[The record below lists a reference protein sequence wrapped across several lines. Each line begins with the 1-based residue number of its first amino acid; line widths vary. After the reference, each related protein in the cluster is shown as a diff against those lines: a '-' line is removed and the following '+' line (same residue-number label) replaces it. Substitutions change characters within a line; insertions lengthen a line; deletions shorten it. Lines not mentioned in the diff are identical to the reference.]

1 MEGRAALAAALI
13 ILLAVQFYATVASNT
28 QTAGKPLIEVT
39 HHEIPQGLPW
49 YPIVVFGDNRPE
61 VEVSTKFTP
70 VFLEILNETRIINP
84 YAMIGTGD
92 QVGRGTPWQIEA
104 LYKLLSQSGIWNIWL
119 AVGNHD
125 IQYGGSAGQWSRTI
139 APLHYQRDDFPGW
152 RIAVLDDETGG
163 TDYWRSQL
171 ENTTAGLGNRS
182 LILVYHKPVLPNVGH
197 NMDPARAN
205 ILLSFIKSHPGKIR
219 LALQGHWHGY
229 AVERKYNVTWI
240 ITGGAG
246 APLYENRGPRPGN
259 DTLIIT
265 GRNHYLVLILYPDG
279 TFKYTT
285 ILVNGST
292 SRISYKVEE
301 ESAGNT
307 TVVKGL
313 VDNSLVNIE
322 GKPVAVPVRINLT
335 SNWDS
340 FIELTANPDSITW
353 FKFTANSTGYWVE
366 SNSTTWYAVI
376 SNGTNSIVLDQDHP
390 YAVNEQNTTKSKTTS
405 SKTGQVTEAAE
416 TTHETLAATTS
427 TPAPVAQE
435 QSSTSASTSTPSQA
449 GATIGKN
456 KSKTLAEWAAA
467 AFILIAAII
476 YVGKAHG

>member
-28 QTAGKPLIEVT
+28 QTTGEPLIEVT
-39 HHEIPQGLPW
+39 HHTVPKGLPW

-104 LYKLLSQSGIWNIWL
+104 LYKLLSQSDIWNIWL

-125 IQYGGSAGQWSRTI
+125 IQYGGSAGQWSKTI

-152 RIAVLDDETGG
+152 RIAVLDDETGS

-171 ENTTAGLGNRS
+171 ENTTIGLGNRS
-182 LILVYHKPVLPNVGH
+182 LILVYHRPVLPNVGH
-197 NMDPARAN
+197 NMDPARAS
-205 ILLSFIKSHPGKIR
+205 ILFSFVRNHPGKVK
-219 LALQGHWHGY
+219 LALQGHWHGF
-229 AVERKYNVTWI
+229 AVERNYNVTWA

-246 APLYENRGPRPGN
+246 APLYEDRGPKPGN
-259 DTLIIT
+259 DTIVVT
-265 GRNHYLVLILYPDG
+265 GRNHYLILILYPDG

-292 SRISYKVEE
+292 SGISYRVEK
-301 ESAGNT
+301 ESTENG
-307 TVVKGL
+307 TVVKGF

-335 SNWDS
+335 DNGDS
-340 FIELTANPDSITW
+340 FIELMANPDSVTW
-353 FKFTANSTGYWVE
+353 FRFTANSTGYWVE
-366 SNSTTWYAVI
+366 SNSTMWYTLI
-376 SNGTNSIVLDQDHP
+376 TSGNKTIVLDQDHT
-390 YAVNEQNTTKSKTTS
+390 YVANEQDTTRGKPTS
-405 SKTGQVTEAAE
+405 SKAEQVTEAAT
-416 TTHETLAATTS
+416 TTHEARATVTS
-427 TPAPVAQE
+427 TPVSIAQE
-435 QSSTSASTSTPSQA
+435 QSSAMAPVGTSSQA
-449 GATIGKN
+449 GTATGKN
-456 KSKTLAEWAAA
+456 KSKTLVEWVAAA
-467 AFILIAAII
+467 LILIAAII